1 MFLSCQ
7 GLRDEADSFGR
18 SFRDVRG
25 SSEQL
30 RRFVWHT
37 RHAEPL
43 RNEQFSFLPS
53 NNRRCGVLRSSPAAQ
68 SACSQQRR
76 CRCHSSTL
84 SDRRLCTHRLCV
96 GGDNG
101 LLHNFR
107 CKVLFFSERKVQ
119 WLWRSTHVQ
128 MTSNPSRCI
137 LGNDVRRFFFVLA
150 RSHGLV
156 SHTHEATS

>member
-1 MFLSCQ
+1 MLTWHCAAEGQRRICRRACFCFERGLSRMFLSCQ
-7 GLRDEADSFGR
+7 ALRDEADSFGR

-101 LLHNFR
+101 
-107 CKVLFFSERKVQ
+107 
-119 WLWRSTHVQ
+119 
-128 MTSNPSRCI
+128 
-137 LGNDVRRFFFVLA
+137 
-150 RSHGLV
+150 
-156 SHTHEATS
+156 